1 MRRNIVMSRNSSTP
15 PCHLCP
21 RCAILL
27 IILCVFQYYFH
38 TCFVTAEPY
47 ISLPRDQ
54 HLRTATPSSLY
65 EKVTRNEELQSKY
78 YADDIKTVSDA
89 INAISSIVLSS
100 DMHGRNKPKRKR
112 QLPYADRRLIY
123 LPPPPVT
130 PFRGGLKTVRQ
141 DPNKNDTAEEV
152 VDASK
157 TDVSQASTASS
168 VIPSAWT
175 PEQYPDPWTDPLA
188 CGGAATASFRKNSG
202 KDQTSQQSNS
212 TNMFRTITD
221 RDFMHW
227 FDIPALGHDGKLSEP
242 EEEHFLPKK
251 KLLFCDPDQ
260 VLDAITLRNVVLK
273 LQTFAET
280 FASSSLIEG
289 GNFGSDV
296 EEVPFD
302 SSEDTNALPP
312 EGKVSRKGFFF
323 TFLNSLKAML
333 QQTGNRAANADLVRT
348 QLRGV
353 KPLPLQDLSRGLGVW
368 EEGAIK
374 EPIEVGIALVKKID
388 LPAILR
394 ADSYFFYSD
403 QDDMIND
410 AAQYF
415 ARYIH
420 DTWFRR
426 LTMQERRL
434 SSPTNIVLIFIST
447 QDKICYI
454 SSGTRIAAILPWWRL
469 EHVVQ
474 DMKPELRKGQTGD
487 ALSIAIDELTELLQE
502 GPPSILDRLDDF
514 VERFGVVIAFTIF
527 TFVFATWGECRDRRK
542 RFFSAERRSRL
553 TAAEKERARQLQR
566 EFKTKMCPICLEP
579 FELTNKKSDNK
590 KPLNRKQTQNL
601 KRIDSFGI
609 PLLGTDG
616 KPIKL
621 LRCGHI
627 FDETCWKMWIDS
639 GHGNPWICPVC
650 RQDVGRVKRQR
661 TNPSS
666 PDRVIATET
675 RRAEEGTRR
684 DEITEERR
692 TSVTRVPPVTPSML
706 LLPVGHTHP
715 SYSSV
720 QSLASYG
727 AYEYGSTPFAP
738 FSHPPLRRFYPRFAT
753 QSNSQTNGAPRED
766 TPLFEQTFTSDEND
780 DY

>member
-1 MRRNIVMSRNSSTP
+1 MKMASG
-15 PCHLCP
+15 
-21 RCAILL
+21 AI
-27 IILCVFQYYFH
+27 H
-38 TCFVTAEPY
+38 
-47 ISLPRDQ
+47 
-54 HLRTATPSSLY
+54 
-65 EKVTRNEELQSKY
+65 
-78 YADDIKTVSDA
+78 
-89 INAISSIVLSS
+89 AISSIFSS
-100 DMHGRNKPKRKR
+100 NNINGGNNPKRKQQMPHAQR
-112 QLPYADRRLIY
+112 SLIY

-130 PFRGGLKTVRQ
+130 PFRGSLKTVHDDTNQNNR
-141 DPNKNDTAEEV
+141 PEEIVETTKNDGT
-152 VDASK
+152 
-157 TDVSQASTASS
+157 QASTASS
-168 VIPSAWT
+168 GSPSAWT

-188 CGGAATASFRKNSG
+188 CGGAATASFRENSG
-202 KDQTSQQSNS
+202 NDQKSLQFNS
-212 TNMFRTITD
+212 TDIFRTITD

-227 FDIPALGHDGKLSEP
+227 FDVPSLGNDRKFFMSEQ
-242 EEEHFLPKK
+242 EQYMPKK

-260 VLDAITLRNVVLK
+260 VLDTIALRNVALK

-280 FASSSLIEG
+280 FASASLIEG
-289 GNFGSDV
+289 GTFAYDVKDLPFG
-296 EEVPFD
+296 
-302 SSEDTNALPP
+302 SSEDVN
-312 EGKVSRKGFFF
+312 VD
-323 TFLNSLKAML
+323 NV
-333 QQTGNRAANADLVRT
+333 QTQRRDVR
-348 QLRGV
+348 
-353 KPLPLQDLSRGLGVW
+353 PLPLQDLTRDLGVW
-368 EEGAIK
+368 EAGSIK
-374 EPIEVGIALVKKID
+374 EPIEVGVALVKKID

-420 DTWFRR
+420 DTWYRH
-426 LTMQERRL
+426 LMMQEQRI

-474 DMKPELRKGQTGD
+474 DMKPDLRKGQTGD

-514 VERFGVVIAFTIF
+514 AERFGVVIAFTIF

-579 FELTNKKSDNK
+579 FELTNKQLDDKN
-590 KPLNRKQTQNL
+590 PLTRKQTQNL
-601 KRIDSFGI
+601 KRVDSFGI
-609 PLLGTDG
+609 PVIGTDG

-627 FDETCWKMWIDS
+627 FDETCWKMWVDS

-650 RQDVGRVKRQR
+650 RQDVGRVKQHR

-666 PDRVIATET
+666 PERVIATET
-675 RRAEEGTRR
+675 RRAEEGTLP
-684 DEITEERR
+684 DEMTEERR

-727 AYEYGSTPFAP
+727 AYEYRSTPFTP
-738 FSHPPLRRFYPRFAT
+738 FSHPPLRRVYPRFVT
-753 QSNSQTNGAPRED
+753 PSNNPGED
-766 TPLFEQTFTSDEND
+766 TPLFQQTFTSDEND